1 MLHSMKED
9 TAPDML
15 RLFDA
20 AIQHTSARTWAEIGR
35 LIDESDQTLTNWK
48 KRGIP
53 EGKLLDVAAKV
64 KANPYWLR
72 DGGDLPMINVYTIDR
87 DLGDLLRV
95 AEPLPQDYKR
105 FLVQE
110 SIALTKLS
118 KPPSNGTK

>member
-1 MLHSMKED
+1 MNED
-9 TAPDML
+9 IAPDMQ

-20 AIQHTSARTWAEIGR
+20 ATENTNAQSWADIGR
-35 LIDESDQTLTNWK
+35 LIDESDQTMTNWK

-53 EGKLLDVAAKV
+53 EGKLLNVAAAV

-72 DGGDLPMINVYTIDR
+72 DGGDLPRINVYTIDK

-110 SIALTKLS
+110 SVALAKLS